1 MVGLEILQRDSE
13 DSKDSKYSWTCRPSQ
28 APPVQFAGEVRPTL
42 LSPKICWIFFHSTSR
57 QNVKYFH
64 GLDGNYVSWGWYPV
78 SGLNVN
84 DCTKLDQTGAA
95 VASVERPVR
104 VLGVR
109 GQGSEVRSLTQT
121 ALMVWDIYNVL
132 SGQTRAESLLSIK
145 IF

>member
-1 MVGLEILQRDSE
+1 M
-13 DSKDSKYSWTCRPSQ
+13 
-28 APPVQFAGEVRPTL
+28 
-42 LSPKICWIFFHSTSR
+42 
-57 QNVKYFH
+57 
-64 GLDGNYVSWGWYPV
+64 
-78 SGLNVN
+78 N

-121 ALMVWDIYNVL
+121 ALMVMVWDIYNVL
-132 SGQTRAESLLSIK
+132 SGQTRADSLLSIK